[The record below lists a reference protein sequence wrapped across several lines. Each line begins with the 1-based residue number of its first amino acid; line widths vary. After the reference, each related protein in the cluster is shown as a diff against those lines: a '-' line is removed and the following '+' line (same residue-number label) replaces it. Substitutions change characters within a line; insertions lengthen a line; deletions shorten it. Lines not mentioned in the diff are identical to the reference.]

1 MNEDKVELVINNV
14 IKKHKHVEA
23 SDETLNQKK
32 LG

>member
-14 IKKHKHVEA
+14 IKKYKHVKA